1 MEIAMALGRLA
12 LMFSLLS
19 LFVAGCSSGNDPVNA
34 DKDMPRKA
42 KEPPKNANE
51 KDK

>member
-1 MEIAMALGRLA
+1 VEIAMILCRLA
-12 LMFSLLS
+12 LVVSLFSLFL
-19 LFVAGCSSGNDPVNA
+19 AGCSSGNDPVNA

-42 KEPPKNANE
+42 KEMPKNANE